1 MSERARI
8 ECAQG
13 TGRHLQPDNF
23 LEAVGTRHIGT
34 DAPGDSIPPCWRR
47 ESVENRNAALQRSIS
62 TGGTAVGSVTKSFSA
77 CR

>member
-8 ECAQG
+8 EYAQG
-13 TGRHLQPDNF
+13 TRRHLQPDNF

-47 ESVENRNAALQRSIS
+47 ESVENRNAAKVDQHRRDSRRLCYQVI
-62 TGGTAVGSVTKSFSA
+62 
-77 CR
+77 